1 MKTGLIFILTFCP
14 SFLFAQNVGISS
26 EHCIRSGDELNRSVV
41 SVESNLSK
49 GQDVLWNLQSMEL
62 LNDDYITRYG
72 CVEAAPWLVASYE
85 GLTGHQYLTNED
97 GAYLLAR
104 RTTTSQMA
112 YDIPEQVQRF
122 SMHYGDSIMGIYG
135 GTGSYGDKLFVR
147 EYGNYVTRMD
157 ATGSIILPDG
167 DTLRHVSRQTTDR
180 WVYAD
185 IALADSLEMVYG
197 DSIPVYTEDS
207 IRYNIA
213 TDVPMQ
219 RVREERWYAA
229 GYRYPILERV
239 VCRAASDGNIISR
252 SVLYYP
258 PSAQEAQLPY
268 DEENEAIRNLIARG
282 EYHNETDSD
291 ANAPDSS
298 EAEPVIHYTLIQ
310 NAEART
316 VTISYD
322 LDASATVRCVLAD
335 SKGVVYRTA
344 EQTNAAGTGY
354 SLALS
359 YSGLPHGQYVVY
371 ISAGGLTQAVKF
383 SAK

>member
-1 MKTGLIFILTFCP
+1 MRKELIFLLAICRGL
-14 SFLFAQNVGISS
+14 LFAQTEGIST
-26 EHCIRSGDELNRSVV
+26 EHGFRPGDELNRVVV
-41 SVESNLSK
+41 SIADNLYS
-49 GQDVLWNLQSMEL
+49 GLNVVWDLQEMEVLD
-62 LNDDYITRYG
+62 NDYKTRFG
-72 CVEAAPWLVASYE
+72 GAEAVPWLVASYE

-104 RTTTSQMA
+104 RSTTSQMA

-122 SMHYGDSIMGIYG
+122 LMHYGDSIMGIYG

-157 ATGSIILPDG
+157 ATGSIILPEG

-185 IALADSLEMVYG
+185 IALADSLQMVYG

-207 IRYNIA
+207 IRYHIA

-282 EYHNETDSD
+282 EYHDETDSD
-291 ANAPDSS
+291 ANALDCS

-383 SAK
+383 NAQ

>member
-1 MKTGLIFILTFCP
+1 MRKELIFLLAICRGL
-14 SFLFAQNVGISS
+14 LFAQTEGIST
-26 EHCIRSGDELNRSVV
+26 EHGFRPGDELNRVVV
-41 SVESNLSK
+41 SIADNLYSGLNVVWDLK
-49 GQDVLWNLQSMEL
+49 EMEVLD
-62 LNDDYITRYG
+62 NDYKTRFG
-72 CVEAAPWLVASYE
+72 GAEAVPWLVASYE

-104 RTTTSQMA
+104 RSTTSQMA

-185 IALADSLEMVYG
+185 IALADSLQMVYG

-207 IRYNIA
+207 IRCHIA

-282 EYHNETDSD
+282 EYHDETDSD

-335 SKGVVYRTA
+335 SKGIVYRTA

-383 SAK
+383 NAQ

>member
-1 MKTGLIFILTFCP
+1 MEKYFAFIFLLFP
-14 SFLFAQNVGISS
+14 QLLFAQTGDLGTK
-26 EHCIRSGDELNRSVV
+26 HGFRAGDELNRQVV
-41 SVESNLSK
+41 STSSAMTSGK
-49 GQDVLWNLQSMEL
+49 DVVWDLQELEL
-62 LNDDYITRYG
+62 LENDYKTRYAG
-72 CVEAAPWLVASYE
+72 AETAPWLVAGYE
-85 GLTGHQYLTNED
+85 KLTGHQYLSNED
-97 GAYLLAR
+97 GVYLLAR
-104 RTTTSQMA
+104 CSTTSQMT
-112 YDIPEQVQRF
+112 YDIPEQVQCF

-147 EYGNYVTRMD
+147 EYGSYHTKMD
-157 ATGSIILPDG
+157 ATGCIILPDG
-167 DTLRHVSRQTTDR
+167 DTLRHVSRVVTDR
-180 WVYAD
+180 LVYAEV
-185 IALADSLEMVYG
+185 ALSDSMQMVYG

-207 IRYNIA
+207 IRCHIA

-282 EYHNETDSD
+282 EYHDETDSD

-383 SAK
+383 NAQ

>member
-1 MKTGLIFILTFCP
+1 MKKYLSFIFLLFPQLILAQTGDTGAENGLR
-14 SFLFAQNVGISS
+14 A
-26 EHCIRSGDELNRSVV
+26 GDELSREVV
-41 SVESNLSK
+41 TFDGYK
-49 GQDVLWNLQSMEL
+49 
-62 LNDDYITRYG
+62 TRYG
-72 CVEAAPWLVASYE
+72 GAEAVPWLVASFE

-112 YDIPEQVQRF
+112 YDIPEQVQCF

-147 EYGNYVTRMD
+147 EYGSYHTKMD
-157 ATGSIILPDG
+157 ATGCIILPDG
-167 DTLRHVSRQTTDR
+167 DTLRHVSRVVTDR
-180 WVYAD
+180 LVYAEV
-185 IALADSLEMVYG
+185 ALSDSMQMVYG

-207 IRYNIA
+207 IRCHIA

-282 EYHNETDSD
+282 EYHDEIDSD
-291 ANAPDSS
+291 ANAPDRS

-354 SLALS
+354 SLPLS

-371 ISAGGLTQAVKF
+371 ISAGGLT
-383 SAK
+383 